1 MYVYAYVPTVPVLKA
16 RYQTVQC
23 FFCVWLYVRVCEFI
37 YCSLSMIS
45 TSVLCTCISQPS
57 HVYTLHVFSCKMY
70 VQILDMFGL
79 YFNATCSWYFWN
91 LANYNVRMCT
101 RNAIAHASTCTYYID
116 TCISHRS
123 IICQSL
129 CTSLARFSA
138 REVADFLTDLRDFC
152 KLEQTLTSVFKN
164 VERLQDTD
172 GWICERERR
181 VRREECKNTSK

>member
-1 MYVYAYVPTVPVLKA
+1 MPLAVDIFEIELTTMYV
-16 RYQTVQC
+16 
-23 FFCVWLYVRVCEFI
+23 
-37 YCSLSMIS
+37 
-45 TSVLCTCISQPS
+45 CT
-57 HVYTLHVFSCKMY
+57 H
-70 VQILDMFGL
+70 
-79 YFNATCSWYFWN
+79 N
-91 LANYNVRMCT
+91 LIV
-101 RNAIAHASTCTYYID
+101 HASTCTYYIHVD

-138 REVADFLTDLRDFC
+138 CEVADFLTDLTDFC

-181 VRREECKNTSK
+181 V